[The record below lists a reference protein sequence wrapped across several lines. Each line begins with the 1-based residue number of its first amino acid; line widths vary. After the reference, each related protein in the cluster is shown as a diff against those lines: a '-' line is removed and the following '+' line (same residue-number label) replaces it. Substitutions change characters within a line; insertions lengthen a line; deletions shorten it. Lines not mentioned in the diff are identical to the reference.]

1 MTYNLPSFVPGGTNI
16 SAHLYSIQRDPR
28 YFFPL
33 PDTFWPD
40 RWLIAEGLQESKEK
54 ITHNPNAFIPFSF
67 GPSNCVGKNLAIL
80 EMRLLVCHIFQKLDL
95 RFPDNWNPQ
104 QWEDELESDEEVV
117 DADAEAED
125 GACVFLFHKYAVYLD
140 VLLMPC

>member
-1 MTYNLPSFVPGGTNI
+1 MCPGSYIPEGNQARI
-16 SAHLYSIQRDPR
+16 HFWSVHRDPR
-28 YFFPL
+28 NFSFPNS
-33 PDTFWPD
+33 FWPD

-104 QWEDELESDEEVV
+104 QWEDELEDKFIQKVGRLPVIVSVRD
-117 DADAEAED
+117 
-125 GACVFLFHKYAVYLD
+125 
-140 VLLMPC
+140 